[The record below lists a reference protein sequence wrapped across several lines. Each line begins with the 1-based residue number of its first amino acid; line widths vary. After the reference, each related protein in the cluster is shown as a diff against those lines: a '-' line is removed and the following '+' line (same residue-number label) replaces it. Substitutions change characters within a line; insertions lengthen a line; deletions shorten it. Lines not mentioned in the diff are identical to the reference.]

1 MNITKR
7 IKDRKLLK
15 SIKNNVERFDNLL
28 EDVQEDRD
36 YSREQVIEFANV
48 ERVAV
53 TGIREEIKTLEESEE
68 FLLSLGY
75 AVEEM

>member
-1 MNITKR
+1 MYGIW
-7 IKDRKLLK
+7 
-15 SIKNNVERFDNLL
+15 NLL
-28 EDVQEDRD
+28 EDVQEARD
-36 YSREQVIEFANV
+36 YNSKQVIEFANV

-53 TGIREEIKTLEESEE
+53 TGIREEIKTLEEAEE

>member
-15 SIKNNVERFDNLL
+15 NIKNNVERFDNLL

>member
-1 MNITKR
+1 MYGIW
-7 IKDRKLLK
+7 
-15 SIKNNVERFDNLL
+15 NLL
-28 EDVQEDRD
+28 EDVQEARD

-53 TGIREEIKTLEESEE
+53 TGIREEIKTLEEAEE
-68 FLLSLGY
+68 FLLTLGY